1 MSYGPYCEQRYDAQS
16 GPPQLGV
23 VLVYIFF
30 CIQCGNW
37 LTSVALT
44 SLSAQP
50 DYMHVF
56 RYESRYLKL
65 TNGQNLKIAGFQGT
79 DYRKSKN
86 PNFRILE
93 TMS

>member
-1 MSYGPYCEQRYDAQS
+1 MRGP
-16 GPPQLGV
+16 
-23 VLVYIFF
+23 
-30 CIQCGNW
+30 
-37 LTSVALT
+37 
-44 SLSAQP
+44 AQP
-50 DYMHVF
+50 RLYARF
-56 RYESRYLKL
+56 RYESRYLIL